1 MQMEIESF
9 PRGRKDMVERE
20 RRKLVLALDELGK
33 ERMEKRRRL
42 EMHYD
47 ELLDALM
54 MEKVARME
62 EMEEEVR
69 ERQEK
74 LEREAKVK
82 VDGLN
87 LRNEQ
92 LFLEEPENDWD
103 NRPLDPITGL
113 HLLSPQQE
121 SPAMDDLDPLGCDV
135 IFEQSVIME
144 AFLKEVEQEADED
157 EIVDEKAGT
166 LLPLAPSCPVCF
178 EPMSPPVRIFQCGG
192 GHLICGQCKPR
203 IQVESSSS
211 CKFTKYMGNIFDNC
225 DITLN
230 VNFSN
235 NVA

>member
-1 MQMEIESF
+1 MRAEK
-9 PRGRKDMVERE
+9 PCRW
-20 RRKLVLALDELGK
+20 KLNAFQEDGKILWKLALALDELGK

-74 LEREAKVK
+74 LEREVKVK
-82 VDGLN
+82 VDALN
-87 LRNEQ
+87 LRDEE
-92 LFLEEPENDWD
+92 LPLEEQENDT
-103 NRPLDPITGL
+103 RVLDPIPGL

-166 LLPLAPSCPVCF
+166 LSATGSQLPC
-178 EPMSPPVRIFQCGG
+178 
-192 GHLICGQCKPR
+192 LI
-203 IQVESSSS
+203 
-211 CKFTKYMGNIFDNC
+211 
-225 DITLN
+225 
-230 VNFSN
+230 
-235 NVA
+235 